1 MAAYTL
7 EIIDHLAVLTLV
19 SREKR
24 NLLTPAS
31 AVEIASAVEGLLDN
45 PAVKALAV
53 TGQAGAFV
61 PVLIYRR
68 YSRLRRAMVKNC
80 SRFIRL
86 LLLWHIARC

>member
-19 SREKR
+19 SSEKR

-31 AVEIASAVEGLLDN
+31 ALEIAKAVEALLDN

-53 TGQAGAFV
+53 TGRAGAF
-61 PVLIYRR
+61 
-68 YSRLRRAMVKNC
+68 C
-80 SRFIRL
+80 SGAEL
-86 LLLWHIARC
+86 TALQ